1 MLLRGTASA
10 AGIALVNTV
19 FSVGGFVGPSIV
31 GWFKDATGSTR
42 GAFLVLAGLPVVA
55 AALCVFVLRRQP
67 ALSDR
72 RRDR

>member
-1 MLLRGTASA
+1 
-10 AGIALVNTV
+10 V

-31 GWFKDATGSTR
+31 GWFKDATGSTS

-67 ALSDR
+67 ELSDR